1 MNKCDLKNLH
11 MLDTNHLRS
20 NWLAAY
26 GKPDRFDPPW
36 VRIPPDLMD
45 SSLLVDF
52 RKKNERNFALSD
64 VPAALKEKVFSE
76 CKLFLE
82 NPVNQNNADAIVCLL
97 ILSRDPDYQKRLSE
111 CDMLSLLF
119 REAAIEP
126 DSPKPSDECIIG
138 ALKCLSNVIFKNPD
152 IIHHLRTR
160 HCFDTLLERCEAQ
173 TKGSPNFQIALF
185 DLKVLFLCSA
195 LESASRLEIF
205 TSRFESDTFVNLLR
219 WALATDFSIQP
230 QMVDIAIEMLKLL
243 FNLSYAMKERDYDQR
258 LYESAYRDLTVVI
271 RELLVKPAEPR
282 ERRMELV
289 SHSVNFLTTV
299 PTVCYVDLLFPPPD
313 VEASMQSGDFH
324 TDSRVTRALSV
335 LVEFLEYQLDQDDKS
350 PPRSGQLLSPI
361 LTVMATASKA
371 NRTIRK
377 YFRMRLLPHLG
388 ADVKRLP
395 ETGNTLR
402 NRLCSR
408 LTAKAKLDD
417 GTVEAVA
424 LLIFILCKEKVDRA
438 VKYSGFGNFVG
449 FLSRHGLMA
458 SSGSRSGGDTYSSA
472 SSDSETE
479 DYREL
484 KDQINPV
491 TGRVEPPRR
500 NPMEG
505 LSDEQKEFE
514 AMQLVNKID
523 QLQRLVL
530 SGVIQPGV
538 VGEDG
543 RVRPAEHVLELVEN
557 IPVEE
562 DEESD

>member
-1 MNKCDLKNLH
+1 
-11 MLDTNHLRS
+11 
-20 NWLAAY
+20 
-26 GKPDRFDPPW
+26 
-36 VRIPPDLMD
+36 MD

-52 RKKNERNFALSD
+52 RKKNESNFTLSD
-64 VPAALKEKVFSE
+64 VPAVLKEKVFSE

-82 NPVNQNNADAIVCLL
+82 NPVNRNNADAIVCLL

-111 CDMLSLLF
+111 LDMLSLLF

-152 IIHHLRTR
+152 IIHHLRTK
-160 HCFDTLLERCEAQ
+160 HCLDTLLDRCEAQ

-195 LESASRLEIF
+195 LESAARLEIF

-219 WALATDFSIQP
+219 WALATDFSTQP
-230 QMVDIAIEMLKLL
+230 QMVDIAVETLKLL

-271 RELLVKPAEPR
+271 RELLVKPAKPR

-324 TDSRVTRALSV
+324 TDPQVTRALSV
-335 LVEFLEYQLDQDDKS
+335 LVEFLGYQLDQ
-350 PPRSGQLLSPI
+350 
-361 LTVMATASKA
+361 
-371 NRTIRK
+371 
-377 YFRMRLLPHLG
+377 LLPHLG

-458 SSGSRSGGDTYSSA
+458 PSGSRSGGDTYSSA

-530 SGVIQPGV
+530 SRSGVIQPGV

-557 IPVEE
+557 IPDEEE
-562 DEESD
+562 DEKSD

>member
-1 MNKCDLKNLH
+1 MGN
-11 MLDTNHLRS
+11 
-20 NWLAAY
+20 
-26 GKPDRFDPPW
+26 
-36 VRIPPDLMD
+36 
-45 SSLLVDF
+45 SL
-52 RKKNERNFALSD
+52 
-64 VPAALKEKVFSE
+64 
-76 CKLFLE
+76 
-82 NPVNQNNADAIVCLL
+82 NQNNADAIICLL

-111 CDMLSLLF
+111 SDTLALLL
-119 REAAIEP
+119 REAALDP
-126 DSPKPSDECIIG
+126 YSPKPPDECIIG
-138 ALKCLSNVIFKNPD
+138 ALKCLSNVIFKNPEV
-152 IIHHLRTR
+152 IQHLRTK
-160 HCFDTLLERCEAQ
+160 HCFDTLLDRCEAQ
-173 TKGSPNFQIALF
+173 TKGPSNFQIALF

-195 LESASRLEIF
+195 LESAARLEIL

-219 WALATDFSIQP
+219 WTLASDFSVQP
-230 QMVDIAIEMLKLL
+230 QMVDIAIETLKLL
-243 FNLSYAMKERDYDQR
+243 FNLSYAKKERDYDQR
-258 LYESAYRDLTVVI
+258 LYESSYRDLTAVI
-271 RELLVKPAEPR
+271 REMLVNPTKPR

-289 SHSVNFLTTV
+289 SHLVNFLTTV
-299 PTVCYVDLLFPPPD
+299 PTACYVELLFPPPD
-313 VEASMQSGDFH
+313 LEASMQSGDFH
-324 TDSRVTRALSV
+324 TDPQATQGLSV

-350 PPRSGQLLSPI
+350 SSHPGQLLSPI

-408 LTAKAKLDD
+408 LTARAKLDD

-458 SSGSRSGGDTYSSA
+458 PSGSRSSGDTYSSA

-523 QLQRLVL
+523 QLQR
-530 SGVIQPGV
+530 SGLIQPGV

-543 RVRPAEHVLELVEN
+543 RVRPAEHVLELVQN
-557 IPVEE
+557 IPDEEE
-562 DEESD
+562 DKESD

>member
-1 MNKCDLKNLH
+1 MSHDIMDTDLFV
-11 MLDTNHLRS
+11 
-20 NWLAAY
+20 
-26 GKPDRFDPPW
+26 G
-36 VRIPPDLMD
+36 
-45 SSLLVDF
+45 F
-52 RKKNERNFALSD
+52 RKQNENNFAISD
-64 VPAALKEKVFSE
+64 VPVGLKAKIFSE
-76 CKLFLE
+76 CKAFLG
-82 NPVNQNNADAIVCLL
+82 NPANQGNSDAIVCLL

-111 CDMLSLLF
+111 CDMLHLLF
-119 REAAIEP
+119 REAAILP
-126 DSPKPSDECIIG
+126 DSPKPPDECIVG
-138 ALKCLSNVIFKNPD
+138 ALKCLSNVIFKNPEVIQD
-152 IIHHLRTR
+152 LRLK
-160 HCFDTLLERCEAQ
+160 HCLDALLDRCEAQ
-173 TKGSPNFQIALF
+173 IKGSPNFQIALF

-195 LESASRLEIF
+195 LESASRLEIL
-205 TSRFESDTFVNLLR
+205 TSRFESDIFVNLLR
-219 WALATDFSIQP
+219 WTLASDFSVHP
-230 QMVDIAIEMLKLL
+230 QMFDITIETLKLL
-243 FNLSYAMKERDYDQR
+243 FNLSYAKKERDYDQR
-258 LYESAYRDLTVVI
+258 LYESTYRDLTTVI
-271 RELLVKPAEPR
+271 RELLVKFVEPR

-289 SHSVNFLTTV
+289 SHSVNFLTSV
-299 PTVCYVDLLFPPPD
+299 PSACYVGLLFPSSNVD
-313 VEASMQSGDFH
+313 DSLRSGDFH
-324 TDSRVTRALSV
+324 TDPQVTRALSV
-335 LVEFLEYQLDQDDKS
+335 LVEFLTYQLDQDDKS
-350 PPRSGQLLSPI
+350 PSRSGHLLSPI
-361 LTVMATASKA
+361 LTVMATASKV

-377 YFRMRLLPHLG
+377 YLRMRLLPHLG

-408 LTAKAKLDD
+408 LTAKANLDD

-458 SSGSRSGGDTYSSA
+458 PSGGRGGDDAYSSA

-491 TGRVEPPRR
+491 TGRVEPPRC

-523 QLQRLVL
+523 QLQR
-530 SGVIQPGV
+530 SGLIQPGV

-543 RVRPAEHVLELVEN
+543 RVRPAEHVLELVQN
-557 IPVEE
+557 ISDEE
-562 DEESD
+562 DEDYFAFTGSSHRDDQQFISCLCHVA